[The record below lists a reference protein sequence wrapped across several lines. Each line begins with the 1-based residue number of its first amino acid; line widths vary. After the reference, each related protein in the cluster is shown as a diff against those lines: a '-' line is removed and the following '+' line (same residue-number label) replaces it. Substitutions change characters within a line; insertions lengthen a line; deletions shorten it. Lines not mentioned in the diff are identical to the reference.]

1 VWTALAM
8 EIEDQRAL
16 RLAGVLRNAS
26 ATVLRFGDGQLRLD
40 TFNAI
45 PHLPRPELRTY
56 R

>member
-1 VWTALAM
+1 
-8 EIEDQRAL
+8 
-16 RLAGVLRNAS
+16 
-26 ATVLRFGDGQLRLD
+26 LRFGDGQLRLD